1 MQKVLELESRK
12 LASDS
17 GKSSSHND
25 QLAEESNHRRLET
38 LEAQLADIT
47 QKRLDG
53 LERQQ
58 QNVQV
63 VEFLFRLNISL
74 KMGLQSVIIITH
86 TK

>member
-17 GKSSSHND
+17 GKPSHNN
-25 QLAEESNHRRLET
+25 QLAEELNHRRLET
-38 LEAQLADIT
+38 LEAQLADVT

-58 QNVQV
+58 HNVQV
-63 VEFLFRLNISL
+63 IEFLFRLNI
-74 KMGLQSVIIITH
+74 
-86 TK
+86 

>member
-25 QLAEESNHRRLET
+25 QLPEESNHRRLET

-86 TK
+86 TE